1 MKIALT
7 MNGFQLF
14 LIGSGIFVM
23 HRLIRRERRKEK
35 PGAKVEETKKNPVSA
50 EMKDGK
56 ITITLDDWRK

>member
-23 HRLIRRERRKEK
+23 HRLIRRERREEK
-35 PGAKVEETKKNPVSA
+35 PEAKKNPVSA

-56 ITITLDDWRK
+56 ITITLADWRK